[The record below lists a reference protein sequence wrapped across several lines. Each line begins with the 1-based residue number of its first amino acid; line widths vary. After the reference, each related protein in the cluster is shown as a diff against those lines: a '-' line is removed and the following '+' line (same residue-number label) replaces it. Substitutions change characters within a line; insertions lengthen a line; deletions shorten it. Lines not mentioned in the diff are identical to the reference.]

1 MVTQQVVRRRKVM
14 IVEDDVSLREIL
26 QVLLQD
32 YPHDFVFAE
41 SGGRALTLADSESP
55 ELVMIDLGLPDM
67 HGFDLARELRQGAL
81 GRDARLIAFTGFDSD
96 EYRRKADEAGFDD
109 FYLKPMDLDSM
120 EQTFERIL
128 LSLG

>member
-1 MVTQQVVRRRKVM
+1 METGAGAPRRKVM
-14 IVEDDVSLREIL
+14 IVEDDHPLREIL

-41 SGGRALTLADSESP
+41 SGGRALALAAEEAP

-67 HGFDLARELRQGAL
+67 HGFDLARELRGTEQG
-81 GRDARLIAFTGFDSD
+81 RRARLVAFTGFDSD
-96 EYRRKADEAGFDD
+96 EYRSKAAEAGFDD

-120 EQTFERIL
+120 ERTFDRIL
-128 LSLG
+128 SLPA